1 MQPVIFQIMSSLA
14 TVVPASENSTSTD
27 APVAEALRRIVPRP
41 KALKRSSG
49 FPLHHPR
56 IINQKTPLNVLQN
69 GPYYI
74 NHYIYCDNLD
84 QHTLDQIKSGSI
96 SASEKLQLIKKK
108 YPSFSSLDGLESS
121 LNNFK
126 VETYTGDKEIHIVH
140 LPTEKPHDL
149 DDINL
154 HLNLANAHKSPEID
168 LELNKHFGSFEVNL
182 ASKFW

>member
-1 MQPVIFQIMSSLA
+1 MSTLVTLIA
-14 TVVPASENSTSTD
+14 ASENSTSTD
-27 APVAEALRRIVPRP
+27 AAPVAEALRRIDRP
-41 KALKRSSG
+41 KALKRSPG

-56 IINQKTPLNVLQN
+56 IINQKTPFNVLQN

-74 NHYIYCDNLD
+74 NHYIYCDNLN

-96 SASEKLQLIKKK
+96 SASDKIQLIKEK
-108 YPSFSSLDGLESS
+108 YPSFSSLNG

-140 LPTEKPHDL
+140 LPTEKPQDL

-182 ASKFW
+182 ASKY

>member
-1 MQPVIFQIMSSLA
+1 MSSLG
-14 TVVPASENSTSTD
+14 TLVASENSTA
-27 APVAEALRRIVPRP
+27 APVAEALRRRIAPRP
-41 KALKRSSG
+41 KSLKRSPG
-49 FPLHHPR
+49 FPLHRPR
-56 IINQKTPLNVLQN
+56 IINQKTPFNVLQN

-96 SASEKLQLIKKK
+96 SASEKLQLIKEK
-108 YPSFSSLDGLESS
+108 YPSFSSLDSLE
-121 LNNFK
+121 NNFK
-126 VETYTGDKEIHIVH
+126 VESYTGDKEIHILH

-154 HLNLANAHKSPEID
+154 HLNLANAHKTPEID

-182 ASKFW
+182 PSMY

>member
-1 MQPVIFQIMSSLA
+1 MSSLA
-14 TVVPASENSTSTD
+14 TLIAASENSSSTD
-27 APVAEALRRIVPRP
+27 AAPVAEALRRRIARP
-41 KALKRSSG
+41 KALKRSPR

-56 IINQKTPLNVLQN
+56 IINQKTPFNVLQN

-84 QHTLDQIKSGSI
+84 QHTLEQIKSGSI
-96 SASEKLQLIKKK
+96 SESDKIQLIKEK
-108 YPSFSSLDGLESS
+108 YPSFSSLDGLKSS

-126 VETYTGDKEIHIVH
+126 VETYTGDKELHIVH

-182 ASKFW
+182 ASKY